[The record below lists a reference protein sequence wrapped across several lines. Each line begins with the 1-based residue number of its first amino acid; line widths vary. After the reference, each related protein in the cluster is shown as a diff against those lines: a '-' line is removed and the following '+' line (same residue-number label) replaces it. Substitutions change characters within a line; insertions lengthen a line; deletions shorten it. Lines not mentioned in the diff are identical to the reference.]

1 MELRQLAY
9 FLAVAE
15 ERNFTRAAQRIP
27 IAQPAISQQ
36 VRRLEAEL
44 GERLFVRDRRGIR
57 LTAAGEA
64 LLPHARAMLA
74 DAEHAREAVAALR
87 GLLTGR
93 LAFGFVLPLPDQR
106 LPGLVGAFHRQYPGI
121 ELKLIEDETDALLAA
136 LATGQL
142 DAALVGLGR
151 YDRPPPDV
159 ESLLVAREPVVVAV
173 DPRHPLAGAGSIPLH
188 ALRDEPMI
196 AFTSASKQ
204 RSTLEAACHAAGFAP
219 RVVAETSDLGVVID
233 LVQHRIGVAVLPRSA
248 LDGADTVARLRLT
261 RPKLDRRILLVWRP
275 GGGPP
280 AARAFLA
287 LARHHLVGGGG
298 GRAVAAPA
306 PQSAARRAAS
316 NGSRSK
322 MNRL

>member
-9 FLAVAE
+9 FLAVAQ

-36 VRRLEAEL
+36 IRRLESEL

-57 LTAAGEA
+57 LTAAGQA
-64 LLPHARAMLA
+64 LLPHARTMLA
-74 DAEHAREAVAALR
+74 NADHAREAVAALR

-106 LPGLVGAFHRQYPGI
+106 LPGLLGAFHRQYPGI
-121 ELKLIEDETDALLAA
+121 ELRLLEDETDALLAA
-136 LATGQL
+136 LGTGQL
-142 DAALVGLGR
+142 DAALIGLGR
-151 YDRPPPDV
+151 YDRPPPEL

-173 DPRHPLAGAGSIPLH
+173 HPQHALAGAGSILLH

-204 RSTLEAACHAAGFAP
+204 RSTLETACHAAGFAP
-219 RVVAETSDLGVVID
+219 RVVAETSDLGVVIE
-233 LVQHRIGVAVLPRSA
+233 LVQQRIGVAVLPKSA
-248 LDGADTVARLRLT
+248 LDGADTVAQLGLT
-261 RPKLDRRILLVWRP
+261 RPKLDRRVLLVWRP
-275 GGGPP
+275 AGSPP

-287 LARHHLVGGGG
+287 LARDHLEGP
-298 GRAVAAPA
+298 AATTT
-306 PQSAARRAAS
+306 R
-316 NGSRSK
+316 
-322 MNRL
+322 